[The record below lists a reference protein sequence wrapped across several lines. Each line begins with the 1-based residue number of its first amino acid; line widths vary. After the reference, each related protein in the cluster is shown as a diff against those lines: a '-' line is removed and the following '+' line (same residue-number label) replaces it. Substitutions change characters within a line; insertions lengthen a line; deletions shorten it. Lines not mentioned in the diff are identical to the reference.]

1 LIYALK
7 KIFNMNDTD
16 ILQKIK
22 KYDFYHRIKLTENIT
37 TPGINRKQIQKN
49 IDQIRKLDLKNKK
62 VLDIGCRDGIYSF
75 EAEKMGASQVI
86 AIDND
91 ISKPATEFLI
101 PFFKSK
107 VQMQEMNL
115 FDLNEKSFGKFD
127 VIIFPGTLYHLRYP
141 FQALKII
148 SDILKEDGI
157 LILETAILQ
166 ESFDRAILYCPINED
181 GPFGSTSC
189 TFFNPKGLIDTLIS
203 MGIETKDYSLSFK
216 VNKYKIFLKS
226 ILRIF
231 FKKKF
236 LGKNLTTVCRGLFLC
251 KKNSKLIDQNDS
263 KYWDLVHERH
273 TLHQKDSSSYKDY
286 FKS

>member
-1 LIYALK
+1 MK
-7 KIFNMNDTD
+7 DND
-16 ILQKIK
+16 ILEKIK

-37 TPGINRKQIQKN
+37 TPGINRKQIHKN
-49 IDQIRKLDLKNKK
+49 IDQIRKLDLKGKK

-75 EAEKMGASQVI
+75 EAEKMGASEVI

-91 ISKPATEFLI
+91 ISKPAVEFLI
-101 PFFKSK
+101 PFLNSK
-107 VQMQEMNL
+107 VQMHEMNL

-148 SDILKEDGI
+148 TNILKEDGI
-157 LILETAILQ
+157 LLIETAILQ

-189 TFFNPKGLIDTLIS
+189 TFFNPKGLIDTLTS
-203 MGIETKDYSLSFK
+203 MGVETINYSLSFK
-216 VNKYKIFLKS
+216 VNKLKIFIKS
-226 ILRIF
+226 FLRIF

-236 LGKNLTTVCRGLFLC
+236 LDKNLTTVCRGLFLC
-251 KKNSKLIDQNDS
+251 KKKTKLINENDS
-263 KYWDLVHERH
+263 KYWDSVHKRH
-273 TLHQKDSSSYKDY
+273 TLYQKDSSSYKDY
-286 FKS
+286 FES